1 MSKYAMLARMFG
13 NPHMALRVVTRYD
26 SFIVR
31 QIMHSSTLKSKY
43 LEYLVDA
50 NVGPTPT
57 NSRKV
62 RALLAQSICVT
73 KEHQ

>member
-1 MSKYAMLARMFG
+1 MLAHMFD

-43 LEYLVDA
+43 LEYRVDA
-50 NVGPTPT
+50 NVRTHLDKFQK
-57 NSRKV
+57 S
-62 RALLAQSICVT
+62 
-73 KEHQ
+73 

>member
-1 MSKYAMLARMFG
+1 MSKYAMLAHMFD

-43 LEYLVDA
+43 LEYRVDA
-50 NVGPTPT
+50 NVRTHPDKFQK
-57 NSRKV
+57 S
-62 RALLAQSICVT
+62 
-73 KEHQ
+73 